1 MHLDP
6 LKVSQQG
13 RYMCIIFIL
22 LWLLLLHELQVFI
35 IFLLNMFFFFKK
47 RWDIFLNV
55 KHPLV
60 FLSSSSLCCTVRMKS
75 PNFHVLLKLVPK
87 YACTLPLFSVNC
99 IITVINLSHLKEVH
113 RFLPILFIPTTL
125 LSATSLLPKDLSFS
139 MLPSDYS
146 TLYSWV

>member
-1 MHLDP
+1 MNYKCSLYFC
-6 LKVSQQG
+6 SI
-13 RYMCIIFIL
+13 C
-22 LWLLLLHELQVFI
+22 
-35 IFLLNMFFFFKK
+35 FFFFLKK
-47 RWDIFLNV
+47 RWDKFLNV

-139 MLPSDYS
+139 MLPSNYC

>member
-6 LKVSQQG
+6 LKVSQPG

-22 LWLLLLHELQVFI
+22 LGLLLLHELQVFI
-35 IFLLNMFFFFKK
+35 IFLLNMFFFYKK
-47 RWDIFLNV
+47 RWDKFLNV

-139 MLPSDYS
+139 MLPSNYS